1 MALVDTTVA
10 QAKTT
15 PDPTGSGVDD
25 LCQFVVCR
33 IGEEEFAVDVLSVQ
47 EINRLVEVTR
57 VPKTPHYVEGVI
69 NLRGRIIPVLD
80 LRRRFGL
87 MSVQQTSQTRVVV
100 VSHQSRLVGLVVDSV
115 VEVLNLPKHAIEPP
129 PSVGNATGAE
139 YTLGVG
145 RLENRLLILLDLN
158 RLLQVRHAA

>member
-1 MALVDTTVA
+1 MAIVDSAIA
-10 QAKTT
+10 QLKTMS
-15 PDPTGSGVDD
+15 DPMGSGIDD
-25 LCQFVVCR
+25 LVQFVVCR

-57 VPKTPHYVEGVI
+57 VPKTPQYVEGVI

-87 MSVQQTSQTRVVV
+87 VSVEHTSHTRVVV

-115 VEVLNLPKHAIEPP
+115 VEVLNLPKSAIELP

-145 RLENRLLILLDLN
+145 RLEDRLLIILDLN
-158 RLLQVRHAA
+158 RLLQNRPGT

>member
-1 MALVDTTVA
+1 MAIVDSTVA
-10 QAKTT
+10 QIKSMSDSNA
-15 PDPTGSGVDD
+15 SGVDD

-87 MSVQQTSQTRVVV
+87 RSAEQTIQTRVVV

-115 VEVLNLPKHAIEPP
+115 VEVLNLPKSAIEPP
-129 PSVGNATGAE
+129 PSIGNATGAE

-145 RLENRLLILLDLN
+145 RLEDRLLILLDLN
-158 RLLQVRHAA
+158 RLLHVRSAA

>member
-1 MALVDTTVA
+1 MSFVE
-10 QAKTT
+10 AKFGEQKAAA
-15 PDPTGSGVDD
+15 DPTGSAVDD

-33 IGEEEFAVDVLSVQ
+33 IGGEEFAVDVLSVQ

-57 VPKTPHYVEGVI
+57 VPKTPTYVEGVI

-87 MSVQQTSQTRVVV
+87 MSVKQTSQTRVVV
-100 VSHQSRLVGLVVDSV
+100 VSLQTRLVGLVVDSV
-115 VEVLNLPKHAIEPP
+115 VEVLNLPKNAIEPP
-129 PSVGNATGAE
+129 PSVGSATGAE

-145 RLENRLLILLDLN
+145 RMENRLLILLDLG
-158 RLLQVRHAA
+158 RLLQVKQAA